1 MATHESRPFV
11 KGIALL
17 NLVYGMSK
25 YILSVKRNKTVSA
38 DPWPIGVPAISERF
52 TRVYPE
58 DPTGDGDNGYVPSS
72 YTSFLLIQTS
82 TDIES
87 R

>member
-1 MATHESRPFV
+1 MATHESRSFV

-17 NLVYGMSK
+17 N
-25 YILSVKRNKTVSA
+25 LSVKRNKTVSA

>member
-1 MATHESRPFV
+1 MATHESRSFV

-17 NLVYGMSK
+17 N
-25 YILSVKRNKTVSA
+25 LSVKRNKTVSA

-52 TRVYPE
+52 TRAYPE